1 MKCAR
6 FFESQKIVHI
16 SNPNKSEIDAK
27 LDYFQKNPTIYQSNV
42 LCDHAIQEQ
51 RVTAGKCLYFLN
63 MCLFKEVAKKVFLK
77 LVGFF

>member
-27 LDYFQKNPTIYQSNV
+27 LDYFQKNPTSFKKTFFATTLIEWLQKQ
-42 LCDHAIQEQ
+42 LDFQLE
-51 RVTAGKCLYFLN
+51 LYYFIR
-63 MCLFKEVAKKVFLK
+63 K
-77 LVGFF
+77 